1 MSQTRLNTTAADAIR
16 DRYGAF
22 FANAFAAQFRYEQ
35 AQFRYE
41 QMPGPEE
48 RIVCAAEFAAYR
60 FRPLDDKLGRLIE
73 VMEQET
79 AASAS
84 PGQ

>member
-1 MSQTRLNTTAADAIR
+1 MSQTRLNTTAADAIC

-22 FANAFAAQFRYEQ
+22 FANAFA

>member
-35 AQFRYE
+35 
-41 QMPGPEE
+41 MPGACREE